1 MNSSIRSGRFRAPE
15 HSGRPRLEKSR
26 QIEWSQGRLRTLRNR
41 PPGASYGS
49 QAWVSAYAKEEN
61 IRTLDFAQVLFDSK
75 GIYLK
80 GKSGDGKYPSLQGYE
95 AMGKCAVEVLG
106 GG

>member
-1 MNSSIRSGRFRAPE
+1 M
-15 HSGRPRLEKSR
+15 
-26 QIEWSQGRLRTLRNR
+26 
-41 PPGASYGS
+41 
-49 QAWVSAYAKEEN
+49 SAYAKEEN